1 MKDKDQIEKEKE
13 QEKKE
18 LIEFYDKWTNTFD
31 DFTSYATEKFKYLRL
46 DETWAHRILLTL
58 LIDHIKITSP
68 KDHYNQVKNY
78 TLNIF
83 DEDLFLNSLK
93 EGNES
98 SPKKNDNIIKLVVDN
113 KKKPKK

>member
-1 MKDKDQIEKEKE
+1 MKDKDKTEIEK
-13 QEKKE
+13 EKKE
-18 LIEFYDKWTNTFD
+18 LIEFYNKWTSTFD
-31 DFTSYATEKFKYLRL
+31 EFTSYAFEKFKY
-46 DETWAHRILLTL
+46 L
-58 LIDHIKITSP
+58 LIDHIKITSS

-83 DEDLFLNSLK
+83 DEDLFFNSLK

>member
-1 MKDKDQIEKEKE
+1 MKDKDKTEIEK
-13 QEKKE
+13 EKKE
-18 LIEFYDKWTNTFD
+18 LIEFYNKWTSTFD
-31 DFTSYATEKFKYLRL
+31 EFTSYAFEKFKYLRL

-58 LIDHIKITSP
+58 LIDHIKITSS
-68 KDHYNQVKNY
+68 KDHYDQVKNY

-83 DEDLFLNSLK
+83 DEDLFFNSLK

>member
-13 QEKKE
+13 KEKKE
-18 LIEFYDKWTNTFD
+18 LIQFYDKWTNTFD
-31 DFTSYATEKFKYLRL
+31 DFASYATEKFTYLRL
-46 DETWAHRILLTL
+46 DETWVHRILLTL
-58 LIDHIKITSP
+58 LIDHIKLTQS
-68 KDHYNQVKNY
+68 KDHYEQVKNY

-83 DEDLFLNSLK
+83 DEDLFFNSLK

-98 SPKKNDNIIKLVVDN
+98 SPKIKNNIIQLVVDN